1 MKKLLLFDVD
11 GTLIDSVGIWNQ
23 VDEAL
28 IQRIRENGKSEIK
41 NAALQLRR
49 VGKSEGTVNG
59 LKMHKYVI
67 KYRQVVASRCVNS
80 QGEKSSTSL
89 PDCQFIRLL
98 QEFRRNRT
106 IELPRDIHWPAA
118 LVFHIACRAEIG
130 ICFSTAG
137 HAVRLELADEQQNL
151 AAAEI
156 FLQR

>member
-1 MKKLLLFDVD
+1 M
-11 GTLIDSVGIWNQ
+11 
-23 VDEAL
+23 
-28 IQRIRENGKSEIK
+28 R

-80 QGEKSSTSL
+80 QGKESSTSL
-89 PDCQFIRLL
+89 PDCQFIRFL

-137 HAVRLELADEQQNL
+137 HAVRLELADKQQNL

>member
-1 MKKLLLFDVD
+1 MRTTETRQKYK
-11 GTLIDSVGIWNQ
+11 T
-23 VDEAL
+23 
-28 IQRIRENGKSEIK
+28 RISEIK
-41 NAALQLRR
+41 NAALQLNR

-59 LKMHKYVI
+59 LKMHRYVL

-80 QGEKSSTSL
+80 QGKKSSTSL
-89 PDCQFIRLL
+89 SDCQFIRLL

-106 IELPRDIHWPAA
+106 IELPRDIPAA
-118 LVFHIACRAEIG
+118 RVLHIACRAEIG

>member
-1 MKKLLLFDVD
+1 M
-11 GTLIDSVGIWNQ
+11 
-23 VDEAL
+23 
-28 IQRIRENGKSEIK
+28 R
-41 NAALQLRR
+41 NAALQLNR

-59 LKMHKYVI
+59 TEMHRYVL

-80 QGEKSSTSL
+80 QGKKSSTSL
-89 PDCQFIRLL
+89 SDCQFIRLL

-151 AAAEI
+151 AAAFAMVYI
-156 FLQR
+156 TLTGG

>member
-1 MKKLLLFDVD
+1 M
-11 GTLIDSVGIWNQ
+11 
-23 VDEAL
+23 
-28 IQRIRENGKSEIK
+28 R
-41 NAALQLRR
+41 NAALRLNR
-49 VGKSEGTVNG
+49 VGESEGTVNG
-59 LKMHKYVI
+59 TEMHRYVL

-80 QGEKSSTSL
+80 QGKKSSTSL
-89 PDCQFIRLL
+89 SDCQFIRLL

-151 AAAEI
+151 AAAFAMVYI
-156 FLQR
+156 TLTGG

>member
-1 MKKLLLFDVD
+1 MRTTETRQKY
-11 GTLIDSVGIWNQ
+11 TT
-23 VDEAL
+23 
-28 IQRIRENGKSEIK
+28 RKSEIK
-41 NAALQLRR
+41 NAALQLNR

-59 LKMHKYVI
+59 LKMHRYVL
-67 KYRQVVASRCVNS
+67 KYRQVVAIRCVNS
-80 QGEKSSTSL
+80 QGKKSSTSL
-89 PDCQFIRLL
+89 SDCQFIRLL

-130 ICFSTAG
+130 ICFSTAC
-137 HAVRLELADEQQNL
+137 HAIRFKLADEQQNL

>member
-1 MKKLLLFDVD
+1 M
-11 GTLIDSVGIWNQ
+11 
-23 VDEAL
+23 
-28 IQRIRENGKSEIK
+28 R

-80 QGEKSSTSL
+80 QGKKSSTSL

-151 AAAEI
+151 AAAFAMVYI
-156 FLQR
+156 TLTGG

>member
-1 MKKLLLFDVD
+1 M
-11 GTLIDSVGIWNQ
+11 
-23 VDEAL
+23 
-28 IQRIRENGKSEIK
+28 R

-59 LKMHKYVI
+59 TEMHRYVL
-67 KYRQVVASRCVNS
+67 KYRQVVESRCVNS
-80 QGEKSSTSL
+80 QGKKSSTSL
-89 PDCQFIRLL
+89 SDCQFIRLL

-130 ICFSTAG
+130 ICFSTAC
-137 HAVRLELADEQQNL
+137 HAIRFKLADEQQNL

>member
-1 MKKLLLFDVD
+1 M
-11 GTLIDSVGIWNQ
+11 
-23 VDEAL
+23 
-28 IQRIRENGKSEIK
+28 R

-49 VGKSEGTVNG
+49 VGKSEDAVNG
-59 LKMHKYVI
+59 TEMHRYVL

-80 QGEKSSTSL
+80 QGKKSSTSL
-89 PDCQFIRLL
+89 SDCQFIRLL

-151 AAAEI
+151 AAAFAMVYI
-156 FLQR
+156 TLPGG

>member
-1 MKKLLLFDVD
+1 M
-11 GTLIDSVGIWNQ
+11 
-23 VDEAL
+23 
-28 IQRIRENGKSEIK
+28 R
-41 NAALQLRR
+41 NAALQLNR

-106 IELPRDIHWPAA
+106 IELPRDIHRPAA

-151 AAAEI
+151 AARGNFFAAVG
-156 FLQR
+156 

>member
-1 MKKLLLFDVD
+1 MRTTETKQKYK
-11 GTLIDSVGIWNQ
+11 T
-23 VDEAL
+23 
-28 IQRIRENGKSEIK
+28 RKSEIK

-80 QGEKSSTSL
+80 QGKKSSTSL

-98 QEFRRNRT
+98 QELRRNRT
-106 IELPRDIHWPAA
+106 IELPRDIHRPAA
-118 LVFHIACRAEIG
+118 RVLHVVRRAEIG

-137 HAVRLELADEQQNL
+137 HAVRLELTDEQQNL

>member
-1 MKKLLLFDVD
+1 M
-11 GTLIDSVGIWNQ
+11 
-23 VDEAL
+23 
-28 IQRIRENGKSEIK
+28 R
-41 NAALQLRR
+41 NAALQLNR

-80 QGEKSSTSL
+80 QGKKSSTSL
-89 PDCQFIRLL
+89 SDCQFIRLL

-151 AAAEI
+151 AAAFAMVYITLPGGRI
-156 FLQR
+156 FRRGTLALPMKQTFTDGIVVIHGGG

>member
-1 MKKLLLFDVD
+1 M
-11 GTLIDSVGIWNQ
+11 
-23 VDEAL
+23 
-28 IQRIRENGKSEIK
+28 R
-41 NAALQLRR
+41 NAVLQLRR

-59 LKMHKYVI
+59 LKMHKYAI

-80 QGEKSSTSL
+80 QGKKSSTSL
-89 PDCQFIRLL
+89 HDCQFIRLL

-130 ICFSTAG
+130 ICFSTAC
-137 HAVRLELADEQQNL
+137 HAIRFKLADEQQNL

>member
-1 MKKLLLFDVD
+1 M
-11 GTLIDSVGIWNQ
+11 
-23 VDEAL
+23 
-28 IQRIRENGKSEIK
+28 R
-41 NAALQLRR
+41 NAVLQLRR
-49 VGKSEGTVNG
+49 VGKSEGTVNDTE
-59 LKMHKYVI
+59 MRRYVL

-80 QGEKSSTSL
+80 QGKKSSTSL
-89 PDCQFIRLL
+89 PDCQFIRFL

-130 ICFSTAG
+130 ICFSTAC
-137 HAVRLELADEQQNL
+137 HAIRFKLADEQQNL

>member
-1 MKKLLLFDVD
+1 MRTTETRQKYK
-11 GTLIDSVGIWNQ
+11 T
-23 VDEAL
+23 
-28 IQRIRENGKSEIK
+28 RKSEIK

-49 VGKSEGTVNG
+49 VGKFEETVNG
-59 LKMHKYVI
+59 LKMYKYVI

-80 QGEKSSTSL
+80 QGKESSTSL

-98 QEFRRNRT
+98 QEFRRNRA

-137 HAVRLELADEQQNL
+137 HAARLELADEQQNL

-156 FLQR
+156 FFAAVG